1 MEQKKTLKIN
11 LSTFLLILAIIAII
25 VMGVF
30 IYKLNNDK
38 TAEVQKSTELQA
50 QVNTLNGTVSKKKK
64 KINNISETIDSSS
77 SNTNTNHNTSDSVSE
92 FLNSQIKEKDYDDI
106 VLSGHYA
113 IPGTDNWWDFTED
126 GKAGYSG
133 NISFIQGTYKT
144 IEKNSIEIHYTKSEL
159 WDEETYEVK
168 ISNIDE
174 YEYLTVDDNKNIYWI
189 HPDGEKVKLQRYGEA
204 ITEYF
209 E

>member
-50 QVNTLNGTVSKKKK
+50 QVNTLNGTVSDLQE

-113 IPGTDNWWDFTED
+113 IPV
-126 GKAGYSG
+126 
-133 NISFIQGTYKT
+133 
-144 IEKNSIEIHYTKSEL
+144 